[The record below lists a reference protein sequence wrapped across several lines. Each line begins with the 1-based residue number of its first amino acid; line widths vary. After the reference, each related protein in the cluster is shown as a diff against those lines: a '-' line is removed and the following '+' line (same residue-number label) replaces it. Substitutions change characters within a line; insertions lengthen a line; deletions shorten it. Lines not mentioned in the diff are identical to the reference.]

1 MPRGTRFGFLILGLI
16 KVDLDKRIYVYLR
29 FCPFF
34 SFPSLFGVVTPV
46 FFFRWPENSRLFFLS
61 RLFVVVVVNVVGT
74 SFDAHR
80 KRDGGEGVVAFC
92 TVHQPNAR
100 ESILFFVH
108 KRRRLE
114 SSFKK
119 RKCQR
124 HHRGG
129 EKRRVVLSDEARW
142 IERLVGV
149 ARRRGR

>member
-1 MPRGTRFGFLILGLI
+1 MYLG
-16 KVDLDKRIYVYLR
+16 

-34 SFPSLFGVVTPV
+34 SFPKLTFWGRNACF

-61 RLFVVVVVNVVGT
+61 RLFVVVVVVNVVGT